1 MLPGIWSELLRTDCE
16 QCRLPKQWG
25 SSGHRPATAAQHL
38 QAKRMPPPPAVPKDG
53 PDGALGSRTCW
64 ERLCPEQ
71 GLQELHGPFQPQP
84 LCDSVKT
91 VHSFHSA
98 LLLRAS
104 PRIMKLPVV
113 RYSPVGAVLET

>member
-1 MLPGIWSELLRTDCE
+1 MQAAEAMGQLRAPPCHCSTAPSGKTDAPTPSSAQGWAGWGPGQPDLLGE
-16 QCRLPKQWG
+16 
-25 SSGHRPATAAQHL
+25 
-38 QAKRMPPPPAVPKDG
+38 
-53 PDGALGSRTCW
+53 AL
-64 ERLCPEQ
+64 PEQ